1 MIKLVEINE
10 SNLQKVIALKVTNE
24 QKKFVPSPAEIL
36 SRAWI
41 YRNNN
46 AVALAAVENNEVVGL
61 ALIYDL
67 NEEPCCYFL
76 MEMLVDYHHQN
87 KGYAQQMLKKI
98 IEKYSQN
105 PKYPVIELS
114 VDRTNYAAIHTYEK
128 CGFVDSGYVDADL
141 PHFINMTYKFNEQS

>member
-1 MIKLVEINE
+1 MIKLVEISR
-10 SNLQKVIALKVTNE
+10 SNLQKVLALQVTDD
-24 QKKFVPSPAEIL
+24 QKKYVPSPAEIL

-41 YRNNN
+41 HRNNN

-61 ALIYDL
+61 TLVYDL
-67 NEEPCCYFL
+67 DEEPCCYFL
-76 MEMLVDYHHQN
+76 MEMLIDFHHQN

-98 IEKYSQN
+98 IEMYSQN

-114 VDRTNYAAIHTYEK
+114 VDRTNSAAIHTYKK

-141 PHFINMTYKFNEQS
+141 PYFINMTYKFIE